1 MKHSGSMH
9 ISVITVT
16 YNPGDLL
23 EPTMQSVLEQVG
35 VRVDYVVVDGASKDG
50 TAERLRAFGEKVQGE
65 LVQGGS
71 LTYRWVSEPDQGLY
85 DAMNKGMA
93 MATGDYVLFLNAGDT
108 LAHPRVLEDLWAEAP
123 GAGAY

>member
-1 MKHSGSMH
+1 MKHSVSMQ

-50 TAERLRAFGEKVQGE
+50 TVERLRAFGEQVQGEQAQGERVQGE
-65 LVQGGS
+65 LV
-71 LTYRWVSEPDQGLY
+71 
-85 DAMNKGMA
+85 
-93 MATGDYVLFLNAGDT
+93 
-108 LAHPRVLEDLWAEAP
+108 
-123 GAGAY
+123 